1 MRSMRSLKR
10 EFKRRQWLD
19 MVGLERRHSMAERV
33 AGVCALFG
41 AGMLVGAG
49 LGVLFAPRTGRQ
61 LRGELKERF
70 EEGMPRAKE
79 VIQSAVEQARSMNPR
94 SSAPH
99 S

>member
-1 MRSMRSLKR
+1 L
-10 EFKRRQWLD
+10 
-19 MVGLERRHSMAERV
+19 
-33 AGVCALFG
+33 
-41 AGMLVGAG
+41 LVGAG
-49 LGVLFAPRTGRQ
+49 LGVLFAPRSGKQ

-94 SSAPH
+94 ASAPH